1 MIRELVNF
9 FRIKRKKEKSVDRYA
24 DRYYVTGYPFRANTI
39 VADMSYHNEQP
50 SLYSQI
56 SGTEDNGTEL
66 GGGDFGGGGASGSW
80 DSGGGCDIGGSS
92 D

>member
-1 MIRELVNF
+1 MLQDIRAYF
-9 FRIKRKKEKSVDRYA
+9 SRQRKRRAEKLLKSGDGNYWGA
-24 DRYYVTGYPFRANTI
+24 I
-39 VADMSYHNEQP
+39 VADMSYQHEQP
-50 SLYSQI
+50 SAYSGI

-80 DSGGGCDIGGSS
+80 DSGGGCDNGGSS